1 MKGSTKKLKEKMNRL
16 FIGIILLATI
26 FSCGSESD
34 SSPAPATGPSASAL
48 QNDSSKLRTSSI
60 DKINEEI
67 VNDPKNASLYHE
79 RAYANFYQ
87 GNVDEAISDVKVAI
101 ELDGDNAD
109 YYFTK
114 GYFFHSQLMLSEAK
128 TAFQQALERDFQH
141 KQAHFFLAKIYTT
154 LARPNDKYKDNYKKA
169 FDELS
174 EVIKIDPSFHQA
186 YFWRGQLYQELAD
199 SGSAL
204 RSFKT
209 AAEIY
214 PDYYD
219 AYIRIGLLYAAARN
233 PKAEDAYKTALE
245 IRPNS
250 TEASFNLA
258 VYYQN
263 NERFDDAENYYNQ
276 TIQKDSLH
284 AISYHNLGYMYT
296 TFDTSY
302 TKAQEYLHRAL
313 FYNSG
318 QYLPDTYVLIGETYI
333 KQGRCEM
340 AREPFQNA
348 LKYRENYSPAIAG
361 LNKLD
366 QMGC

>member
-1 MKGSTKKLKEKMNRL
+1 MMNK
-16 FIGIILLATI
+16 FWVFSLLTI
-26 FSCGSESD
+26 MFFACGGESD
-34 SSPAPATGPSASAL
+34 TEEASPVKGRSSANI
-48 QNDSSKLRTSSI
+48 QKDSSELKKSSI
-60 DKINEEI
+60 EKINEKI
-67 VNDPKNASLYHE
+67 LKTPKDASLYHE

-87 GNVDEAISDVKVAI
+87 GRIEDAVNDVKISI
-101 ELDGDNAD
+101 ELDPGNAD

-114 GYFFHSQLMLSEAK
+114 GYFFHSQLKVSEAK
-128 TAFQQALERDFQH
+128 TAFEQAIERNYQH
-141 KQAHFFLAKIYTT
+141 KQAHFFLAKIYAT
-154 LARPNDKYKDNYKKA
+154 LARPNDQYKENYQKA

-174 EVIKIDPSFHQA
+174 EVIKMDPNFHQA
-186 YFWRGQLYQELAD
+186 YFWRGQLYEELTD
-199 SGSAL
+199 SGAAL

-209 AAEIY
+209 AAELY
-214 PDYYD
+214 PEYYD
-219 AYIRIGLLYAAARN
+219 AYVRIGLLYAAAHN
-233 PKAEDAYKTALE
+233 PKAENAYKTALD

-263 NERFDDAENYYNQ
+263 HGRYDEAENYYNQ

-296 TFDTSY
+296 TYDTAY
-302 TKAQEYLHRAL
+302 TKAQEYLYRAV

-318 QYLPDTYVLIGETYI
+318 QFLPDTYVLIGETYI
-333 KQGRCEM
+333 KMGQCKK

-348 LKYRENYSPAIAG
+348 LKFRPNYMPAING

-366 QMGC
+366 EIGC